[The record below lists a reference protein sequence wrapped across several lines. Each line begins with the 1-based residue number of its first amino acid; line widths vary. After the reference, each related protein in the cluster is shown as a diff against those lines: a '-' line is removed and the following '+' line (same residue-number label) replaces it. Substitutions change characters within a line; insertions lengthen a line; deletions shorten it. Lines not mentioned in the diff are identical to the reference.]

1 MSQVE
6 VTVNGKN
13 YQIICDDGQE
23 AHLAELGEYLE
34 KRVQELVSSIGQ
46 VGDTRL
52 LVMTALVIAD
62 ELAQVH
68 VDLKKTDNVADVVV
82 SLEEA
87 EAKLASIVN
96 DAATR
101 IEIATQRFAKIV

>member
-23 AHLAELGEYLE
+23 ARLAELGEYLE

-52 LVMTALVIAD
+52 LVMTALMIAD
-62 ELAQVH
+62 ELAEAYA
-68 VDLKKTDNVADVVV
+68 DLKKTDDIADVLV

-101 IEIATQRFAKIV
+101 IEIVTQRFA

>member
-1 MSQVE
+1 MPQVE

-52 LVMTALVIAD
+52 LVMTALMIAD
-62 ELAQVH
+62 ELAEAH
-68 VDLKKTDNVADVVV
+68 ADLKKTDDVADVLV

-87 EAKLASIVN
+87 EAKLARIAN

-101 IEIATQRFAKIV
+101 IETVTQRFAKVV

>member
-6 VTVNGKN
+6 VTINGKHH
-13 YQIICDDGQE
+13 QIICDDGQE
-23 AHLAELGEYLE
+23 AHLIKLGEYLE
-34 KRVQELVSSIGQ
+34 KRVQELVSSVGQ

-52 LVMTALVIAD
+52 LVMTALMIAD
-62 ELAQVH
+62 ELAQADA
-68 VDLKKTDNVADVVV
+68 DLKKSADVADVVV
-82 SLEEA
+82 SVEET

-101 IEIATQRFAKIV
+101 IETVTQRFSKVV

>member
-23 AHLAELGEYLE
+23 ARLAELGDYLE

-52 LVMTALVIAD
+52 LVMTALMISD

-68 VDLKKTDNVADVVV
+68 ANLKKTDDVAV
-82 SLEEA
+82 SLKEA

-101 IEIATQRFAKIV
+101 IEIVTQRFA

>member
-6 VTVNGKN
+6 VTGKTGKN

-23 AHLAELGEYLE
+23 ARLAELGEYLE

-52 LVMTALVIAD
+52 LVMTALMISD
-62 ELAQVH
+62 ESAQVH
-68 VDLKKTDNVADVVV
+68 ANLKNG
-82 SLEEA
+82 
-87 EAKLASIVN
+87 
-96 DAATR
+96 
-101 IEIATQRFAKIV
+101 

>member
-1 MSQVE
+1 MSQLE
-6 VTVNGKN
+6 VTINGKS

>member
-1 MSQVE
+1 MSQLE
-6 VTVNGKN
+6 VTINGKN

-46 VGDTRL
+46 VGDTKL
-52 LVMTALVIAD
+52 LVMTALMIAD
-62 ELAQVH
+62 ELAEACA
-68 VDLKKTDNVADVVV
+68 DLEKTDDVADVLV

-96 DAATR
+96 DAANR
-101 IEIATQRFAKIV
+101 IETVTQRFAKVV

>member
-1 MSQVE
+1 MSQLE
-6 VTVNGKN
+6 VTINGKN

-52 LVMTALVIAD
+52 LVMTALMIAD
-62 ELAQVH
+62 ELAEAYA
-68 VDLKKTDNVADVVV
+68 DLKKTHDVADVLV
-82 SLEEA
+82 LEEA

-96 DAATR
+96 DAANR
-101 IEIATQRFAKIV
+101 IETVTQCFAKVV

>member
-1 MSQVE
+1 MSQLE
-6 VTVNGKN
+6 VTINGKS

-52 LVMTALVIAD
+52 LVMTALMIAD

-68 VDLKKTDNVADVVV
+68 ADLKKTDDVADVVV

-101 IEIATQRFAKIV
+101 IEIVTQRFAQVV

>member
-1 MSQVE
+1 MSQLE
-6 VTVNGKN
+6 VTINGKS

-52 LVMTALVIAD
+52 LVMTGLMIAD
-62 ELAQVH
+62 ELAQAYA
-68 VDLKKTDNVADVVV
+68 DLKKSANVADAVISV
-82 SLEEA
+82 EET

-101 IEIATQRFAKIV
+101 IETVTQRFSKVV

>member
-23 AHLAELGEYLE
+23 ARLAELGEYLE
-34 KRVQELVSSIGQ
+34 KRVQGLVSSIGQ

-52 LVMTALVIAD
+52 LVMTALMISD
-62 ELAQVH
+62 ELAQVQAN
-68 VDLKKTDNVADVVV
+68 LKKTDDVAV
-82 SLEEA
+82 SLKEA

-101 IEIATQRFAKIV
+101 IEIVTQRFA

>member
-23 AHLAELGEYLE
+23 ARLAELGEYLE
-34 KRVQELVSSIGQ
+34 TRVQELVSSIGQ

-52 LVMTALVIAD
+52 LVMTALMIAD

-68 VDLKKTDNVADVVV
+68 ADLKKTDDIADVVV

-101 IEIATQRFAKIV
+101 IEIVTQRFA